1 MKFHFD
7 ENMQKKALTYSSVAA
22 IAILLYFIFSNFF
35 TITHWLSSLFRL
47 ISPFIL
53 GFAIAFLLNKP
64 MDMIEKKVLK
74 KLPMKDSHKRSLS
87 AVLAII
93 LGIIA
98 VSLFLALLIPQ
109 LIDSI
114 FSLMQNAPQYIT
126 DFQIFIND
134 LIIHYDVDMNQIT
147 ALFGEFDVFNR
158 LTTFFSEALPKMISY
173 SYQFTSGLFNIV
185 LGIMA
190 GLYILID
197 KEDLLHHAKIVNY
210 AIFPKNVADY
220 FVRLQRDAADIF
232 NNFIIGKAIDS
243 LIIGI
248 ICYIGLTIMN
258 LPYALLLSVIVG
270 ITNMIPV
277 FGPFIGA
284 VPGIIILLL
293 VKPIDAVY
301 FGLFILVLQ
310 QFDGNILGPLIL
322 GDRLGLPS
330 IWILFAVCVGGGLF
344 GIIGMFIGVPLF
356 AIFYAAIREFM
367 YFRLK
372 QKNLT
377 MEEIETQES
386 YETTKRI

>member
-1 MKFHFD
+1 MKFQFD
-7 ENMQKKALTYSSVAA
+7 EAMQKKILTYSSVSAVT
-22 IAILLYFIFSNFF
+22 ILLYFICSNFF
-35 TITHWLSSLFRL
+35 TITAWLSSMFHL
-47 ISPFIL
+47 ISPFLL

-64 MDMIEKKVLK
+64 MSMIETKLLKKVPLK
-74 KLPMKDSHKRSLS
+74 DTHKRNLA
-87 AVLAII
+87 AVLALI
-93 LGIIA
+93 LGIF
-98 VSLFLALLIPQ
+98 VVGFVLALLIPQ
-109 LIDSI
+109 LIDSVL
-114 FSLMQNAPQYIT
+114 SLVQNAPQYIK
-126 DFQIFIND
+126 DFQIFLTEAID
-134 LIIHYDVDMNQIT
+134 HYNVDIDQIT
-147 ALFGEFDVFNR
+147 AMFGEIDIFNK
-158 LTTFFSEALPKMISY
+158 LTTFFSDALPKMITL
-173 SYQFTSGLFNIV
+173 SYQFTSGLFNVV

-190 GLYILID
+190 GLYIMID
-197 KEDLLHHAKIVNY
+197 KEHLVKHVKVANY
-210 AIFPKNVADY
+210 AIFPKHVADY
-220 FVRLQRDAADIF
+220 FVALQKDANDVF

-248 ICYIGLTIMN
+248 LCYIGLTILN

-270 ITNMIPV
+270 VTNMIPV

-301 FGLFILVLQ
+301 FGLFILLLQ

-356 AIFYAAIREFM
+356 AIIYAAVRELF

-372 QKNLT
+372 KKNINVDEL
-377 MEEIETQES
+377 EE
-386 YETTKRI
+386 K